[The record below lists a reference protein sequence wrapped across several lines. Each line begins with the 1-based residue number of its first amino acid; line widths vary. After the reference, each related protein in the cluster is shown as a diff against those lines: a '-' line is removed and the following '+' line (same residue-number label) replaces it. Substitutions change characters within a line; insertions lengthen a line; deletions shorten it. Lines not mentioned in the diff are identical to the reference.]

1 MPQQDQD
8 REARQPDPLRLVRR
22 ALRGLEPYEPVEP
35 VEVLAERLGVPRDRI
50 VKLDGNENPYGPSP
64 RVLEALARAGSYHIY
79 PDPDQRAV
87 RRALAEYTGAPEEMI
102 VAGNGSDEI
111 IDLLCRLFLEPDDT
125 VIDCVPTFG
134 MYAFSAQVCG
144 GRVANVPRLADRGYR
159 VDAGAVAERVDGR
172 TKIIFLASPNNP
184 TGNLLSRE
192 ELEALLE
199 LGPLVVVDEAYGEFA
214 GETFLPLVREREN
227 LVVLRTFSKWAGL
240 AGIRA
245 GYGVMPP
252 RIASLVMAIKPPYNL
267 TVPAEVAVLASL
279 ADRDL
284 LLERVRRIVAERERL
299 FQALKEVPYLE
310 PLPSR
315 ANFILCRVRR
325 GDARLVRDRL
335 QERGIFIR
343 YFRRPLLENCIRVS
357 VGRPED
363 TDALVSALHELG
375 GELEHA

>member
-1 MPQQDQD
+1 M
-8 REARQPDPLRLVRR
+8 RLVRR
-22 ALRGLEPYEPVEP
+22 ALRHLEPYEPVEP
-35 VEVLAERLGVPRDRI
+35 VEVLAGRLGVPRDRI

-64 RVLEALARAGSYHIY
+64 RVLEALARADSYHIY
-79 PDPDQRAV
+79 PDPAQRAV
-87 RRALAEYTGAPEEMI
+87 RRALAAYTGLPEEMI

-111 IDLLCRLFLEPDDT
+111 IDLLCRLFLEPDDA

-144 GRVANVPRLADRGYR
+144 GCVANVPRLPDQGYR
-159 VDAGAVAERVDGR
+159 VDVGAVAERVDGR

-192 ELEALLE
+192 ELDALLS

-267 TVPAEVAVLASL
+267 TVPAEVAILASL
-279 ADRDL
+279 ADREL
-284 LLERVRRIVAERERL
+284 LLERVRRLVAERERL
-299 FQALKEVPYLE
+299 FEALRGVPYLE

-315 ANFILCRVRR
+315 ANFVLCRVLR
-325 GDARLVRDRL
+325 GDARLLRDRL
-335 QERGIFIR
+335 QERGIFVR
-343 YFRRPLLENCIRVS
+343 YFRRPLLENFIRVS
-357 VGRPED
+357 VGRPQD
-363 TDALVSALHELG
+363 TDALVAALHDLG